1 MPQTAADGA
10 PELFQAR
17 PLTLATWSDL
27 ELLFDLPGGSIVRG
41 CWCMYFR
48 TSGKASSPAGAQD
61 KPALVQRALVQRA
74 PVQQAQVQ
82 QAHSRG
88 ARNKVALCDLVE
100 RGVVPGLVGYLDGSP
115 AGWISLGPREDYLK
129 LRRSRIMKPADN
141 TEVWSVVCSYVAKP
155 HRGEGL
161 QHRLLAAA
169 IEYARDNGALVLEA
183 YPVDVAERCRDD
195 SMFFGSRSLYER
207 AGFKEVVRR
216 SPTRVLMRLA
226 LRSAG

>member
-61 KPALVQRALVQRA
+61 KPAPEQRAQVQH
-74 PVQQAQVQ
+74 AQVQ
-82 QAHSRG
+82 QAHPRG

-155 HRGEGL
+155 YRGEGL